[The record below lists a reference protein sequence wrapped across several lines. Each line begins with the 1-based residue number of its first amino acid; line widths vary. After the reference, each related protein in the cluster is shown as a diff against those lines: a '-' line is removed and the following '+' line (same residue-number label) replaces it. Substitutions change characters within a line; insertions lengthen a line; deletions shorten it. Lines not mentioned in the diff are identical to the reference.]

1 MGSNLTPVTPE
12 TFAKWKRTR
21 LDKKQAEDEAQKKAK
36 DAQAAAGKV
45 TGMSGRDLFSYNPD
59 WFEEEESEEEEE
71 EWDIAKFR
79 KAKEEEEAREEEARM
94 EELRRGFEGVSVV
107 G

>member
-1 MGSNLTPVTPE
+1 
-12 TFAKWKRTR
+12 
-21 LDKKQAEDEAQKKAK
+21 
-36 DAQAAAGKV
+36 
-45 TGMSGRDLFSYNPD
+45 MSGRDLFSYNPD
-59 WFEEEESEEEEE
+59 WFEEEEESEEEE

-79 KAKEEEEAREEEARM
+79 KAREEEEAREEEKRM

>member
-1 MGSNLTPVTPE
+1 MTPE
-12 TFAKWKRTR
+12 TFTKWKRTR
-21 LDKKQAEDEAQKKAK
+21 LDKKQAEEEAHKKAK

-59 WFEEEESEEEEE
+59 WFEEDEESEEEE

-79 KAKEEEEAREEEARM
+79 KEREEEEAREEERRM
-94 EELRRGFEGVSVV
+94 EELMRGFEGVTVA

>member
-1 MGSNLTPVTPE
+1 
-12 TFAKWKRTR
+12 
-21 LDKKQAEDEAQKKAK
+21 
-36 DAQAAAGKV
+36 V

-59 WFEEEESEEEEE
+59 WFEEEEASEEEE

-79 KAKEEEEAREEEARM
+79 KEREEEEAREEARRM
-94 EELRRGFEGVSVV
+94 EEMWRGFEEVSVA

>member
-1 MGSNLTPVTPE
+1 MGSNLTPVNPE

-71 EWDIAKFR
+71 WDIARFR
-79 KAKEEEEAREEEARM
+79 KAKEEEEAREEEVRM

>member
-1 MGSNLTPVTPE
+1 MFYCGQSHRTCLIPIDQRHKLGSNLTPVTPE

-21 LDKKQAEDEAQKKAK
+21 LDKKQAEDEAHKKAK

-59 WFEEEESEEEEE
+59 WFEEEEESEEEEE
-71 EWDIAKFR
+71 RDIA
-79 KAKEEEEAREEEARM
+79 M
-94 EELRRGFEGVSVV
+94 C
-107 G
+107 